1 MKWFKLFWNGGEK
14 RKLEGVNKRI
24 VSVIAISMSLY
35 QIWQTVFSAIQPMLH
50 YTIHLMFIVVM
61 AYLMYTSSA
70 GKDRKKITKID
81 WIFVVLMIFAG
92 IYFSTQTTRYIAR
105 WPMFDPLFPMD
116 IISSLI
122 IVLFLVNA
130 TRRLMGMVLPTI
142 GIIFTIY
149 AMLGHLLPGLFA
161 HRQRSPLDVLDQMM
175 FTINGVFGS
184 PIAVA
189 ATFVFLFCLFGAFF
203 NQSGAG
209 DFFYRF
215 ALAATGKY
223 AGGAGKVSIF
233 CSLLF
238 GTISGSPT
246 ANVMATGTFTI
257 PMMKKTGFSP
267 VFAGGVEAVSSTG
280 GALVPPIMGT
290 AALLMVEMAGIP
302 YLDVA
307 LAAAVPSILFFA
319 AVGFMVHFRAMKMG
333 LKGLDPATLPPL
345 WPTLKSGFYYIFPLI
360 TLMVIILMGYTPSM
374 AAVGGIV
381 SIVIVSW
388 FKKETRMGFKKIMKA
403 LEDGALQAIIIT
415 LACAVA
421 GIVINGLVTT
431 GLSGRVASLVLS
443 IGGGNILLALILT
456 AILCIIMGLGMPV
469 AAAYSL
475 TAALAVPSLLELGM
489 PLMPAHMFI
498 VYFATM
504 SAITPPVAVASF
516 AAAGIADAS
525 ASKICF
531 QACRLGVVA
540 FIVPFMYVLQPIML
554 LTRQTFGVAT
564 ILAILSALFGVLA
577 LSSGIEG
584 WLIGKV
590 KTVFQLPLVISG
602 LLLMYPNP
610 ISNYIGLA
618 VLVTVCV
625 FQFLIKK
632 KNRIIS
638 N

>member
-1 MKWFKLFWNGGEK
+1 
-14 RKLEGVNKRI
+14 
-24 VSVIAISMSLY
+24 
-35 QIWQTVFSAIQPMLH
+35 
-50 YTIHLMFIVVM
+50 
-61 AYLMYTSSA
+61 
-70 GKDRKKITKID
+70 
-81 WIFVVLMIFAG
+81 
-92 IYFSTQTTRYIAR
+92 
-105 WPMFDPLFPMD
+105 
-116 IISSLI
+116 
-122 IVLFLVNA
+122 
-130 TRRLMGMVLPTI
+130 
-142 GIIFTIY
+142 
-149 AMLGHLLPGLFA
+149 
-161 HRQRSPLDVLDQMM
+161 
-175 FTINGVFGS
+175 
-184 PIAVA
+184 
-189 ATFVFLFCLFGAFF
+189 
-203 NQSGAG
+203 
-209 DFFYRF
+209 
-215 ALAATGKY
+215 
-223 AGGAGKVSIF
+223 
-233 CSLLF
+233 
-238 GTISGSPT
+238 
-246 ANVMATGTFTI
+246 
-257 PMMKKTGFSP
+257 
-267 VFAGGVEAVSSTG
+267 
-280 GALVPPIMGT
+280 
-290 AALLMVEMAGIP
+290 
-302 YLDVA
+302 
-307 LAAAVPSILFFA
+307 
-319 AVGFMVHFRAMKMG
+319 
-333 LKGLDPATLPPL
+333 
-345 WPTLKSGFYYIFPLI
+345 
-360 TLMVIILMGYTPSM
+360 MGYTPSM

-443 IGGGNILLALILT
+443 IGSGNILLALILT